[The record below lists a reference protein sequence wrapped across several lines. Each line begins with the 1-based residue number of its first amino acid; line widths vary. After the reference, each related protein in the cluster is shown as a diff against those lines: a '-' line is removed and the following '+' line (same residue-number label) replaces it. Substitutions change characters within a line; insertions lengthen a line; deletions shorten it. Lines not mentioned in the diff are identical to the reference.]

1 MSHPNFISDETS
13 VSEITIQPDGRLFV
27 FGASEGL
34 LRLLAE
40 LGWAD
45 DGLQRRLNSLSL
57 RCLEG
62 QDSVHETPLAGQS
75 SVALEGSS
83 E

>member
-1 MSHPNFISDETS
+1 MSLPDFISDETTI
-13 VSEITIQPDGRLFV
+13 SEITIQPDGRLFV
-27 FGASEGL
+27 FGASEEL

-45 DGLQRRLNSLSL
+45 DGLQRRLSSLSL
-57 RCLEG
+57 CRL
-62 QDSVHETPLAGQS
+62 QDQDFIRETHLVGQS